1 MTWFDIRKLEKD
13 LIEGNISEKEAF
25 NYLLITML
33 ILTIAPYLSDN
44 DKTNTVIIMIEL
56 IFGIIITIMQL
67 KNTFDIN
74 TNGNNKEYFKR
85 YISLSFV
92 SLIRLFVF
100 GVIAILPILIAIQIL
115 STMGLITY
123 ESIEEIF
130 ELLITVS
137 FGIAYY
143 FMLTNSFKRVNG
155 NI

>member
-13 LIEGNISEKEAF
+13 LSENNISEKEAF

-33 ILTIAPYLSDN
+33 ILIIAPYLSDG
-44 DKTNTVIIMIEL
+44 DKNNIIIKVIEL
-56 IFGIIITIMQL
+56 IFGIIITIVLL
-67 KNTFDIN
+67 KNAFDIN
-74 TNGNNKEYFKR
+74 TNGDNKEYFKR
-85 YISLSFV
+85 YISLSLV
-92 SLIRLFVF
+92 STIRLFVF
-100 GVIAILPILIAIQIL
+100 GVIALLPILIAIQIL

-137 FGIAYY
+137 LGIAYY